1 MSFLTRT
8 WISSSGMAGGGVR
21 GKDDGIAHITT
32 TQVGAIIKA
41 LHLFIPGY
49 HRAGGM
55 TTGNIVG
62 EDINGIIS
70 EYLSNKFSGTGRDGK
85 IASIGRSKITG
96 VSRV

>member
-1 MSFLTRT
+1 
-8 WISSSGMAGGGVR
+8 MAGGGVR